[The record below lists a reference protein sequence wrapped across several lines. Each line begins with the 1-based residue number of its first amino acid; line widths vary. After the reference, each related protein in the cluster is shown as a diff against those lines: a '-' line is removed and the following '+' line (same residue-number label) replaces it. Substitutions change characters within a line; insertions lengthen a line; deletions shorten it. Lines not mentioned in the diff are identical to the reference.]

1 MPAEMRTIE
10 SDAIPEK
17 ADVAVVVSRYN
28 QWITDRLLQGA
39 VETFERLAPRGRV
52 TVIPVPGSMELPVA
66 AKVAAASGDFDAVV
80 CIGCIIRGETE
91 HDRHLASAVAQ
102 TLTQMSVEEELPV
115 TFGVLT
121 VENAEQAEARAGGPH
136 GNKGAEAMEAAL
148 RLVAVLRE
156 I

>member
-1 MPAEMRTIE
+1 MPPEVRTIE
-10 SDAIPEK
+10 PDAIPEK

-28 QWITDRLLQGA
+28 RWITDRLLQGA
-39 VETFERLAPRGRV
+39 VESFERLAPRGRL

-66 AKVAAASGDFDAVV
+66 AKVAAASGDYDAVV
-80 CIGCIIRGETE
+80 CLGCIIRGETE

-102 TLTQMSVEEELPV
+102 ALAQVGIEEEIPV

-136 GNKGAEAMEAAL
+136 GNKGAESMEAAL
-148 RLVAVLRE
+148 GLLAVLRE